1 MEAACYYCGWDIK
14 TEALGRSAGPVQ
26 NVIMALP
33 HNKPWSAIRQELK
46 RCFSDQISLGH
57 TAAQLENMTQK
68 PNEPLRLYIYRYSK
82 LHKAVTQKDACQDT
96 DPSRWFRFLTSI
108 TNFSIS
114 DKVTHSKTLPHN
126 LQQCFEKAL
135 EYEASFQLSEGVNM
149 ACKMT
154 IMNVN
159 VETDDEVNLVRDAR
173 ARSNACFK
181 CGEMGHFQR
190 DCQYD
195 GNKPSSDKQP
205 LQQTTTDAYDPV
217 VGKWMTNLVATTPVT
232 AKAMQSLLL
241 ELHRQKELKRAYRR
255 RYKDIQTTST
265 SMAVTSPPLTSI
277 ASANTSKSASP
288 VKTTGNQVK
297 KPLVKGKAVKL
308 QDKGK
313 KRVAFSA
320 TSTPTAT
327 TSTVSMPNLRN
338 KLRDKAK
345 VTVAMIQELTED
357 LQSMDQ
363 ESVVEEPE
371 SVITQESDLEQE
383 DNEDYLTDLEDQ

>member
-1 MEAACYYCGWDIK
+1 M
-14 TEALGRSAGPVQ
+14 
-26 NVIMALP
+26 
-33 HNKPWSAIRQELK
+33 
-46 RCFSDQISLGH
+46 
-57 TAAQLENMTQK
+57 
-68 PNEPLRLYIYRYSK
+68 YIYRYSK

-108 TNFSIS
+108 TNTSIA
-114 DKVTHSKTLPHN
+114 DKVTRSKTLPHN

-149 ACKMT
+149 ACKTT

-159 VETDDEVNLVRDAR
+159 VEEDDEVNLVRDAR

-195 GNKPSSDKQP
+195 GDKPSSDKQTP
-205 LQQTTTDAYDPV
+205 KQTASDAYDPV

-255 RYKDIQTTST
+255 CYKDIQTTST
-265 SMAVTSPPLTSI
+265 NTSVMSQPLMSI
-277 ASANTSKSASP
+277 ASANTSKNASP
-288 VKTTGNQVK
+288 VKTTVSQGK
-297 KPLVKGKAVKL
+297 KPLGKGKAAKPI
-308 QDKGK
+308 DKGK

-327 TSTVSMPNLRN
+327 TSTVSIPNLRN

-383 DNEDYLTDLEDQ
+383 DSEDYLTEPEDQ